1 MKSPHKMAVPFMV
14 LAVGQQEAVTWIR
27 VASFQERTGRVQCP
41 QGQLLLM
48 FILITVYAVL
58 LQTHRY
64 IYTYALNVLSE
75 KKNSLKTRKKGIPLV

>member
-1 MKSPHKMAVPFMV
+1 MKSPHKMVDPFMV

-27 VASFQERTGRVQCP
+27 VASFQERTGGVQCP
-41 QGQLLLM
+41 QGQLLLL

-64 IYTYALNVLSE
+64 IYLCFERTLDLE
-75 KKNSLKTRKKGIPLV
+75 KKPLKT